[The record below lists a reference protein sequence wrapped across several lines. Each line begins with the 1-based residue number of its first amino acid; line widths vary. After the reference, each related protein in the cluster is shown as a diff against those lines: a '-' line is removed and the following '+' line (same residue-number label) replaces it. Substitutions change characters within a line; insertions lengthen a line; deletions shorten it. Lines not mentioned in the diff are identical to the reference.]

1 MASPRPLPLTIK
13 IILALT
19 SLQVLYLLI
28 DLLQGLLAAHQLG
41 QASVI
46 ASFYLILA
54 LALGAGAAGLYQ
66 GKGYG
71 RALVLVWEL
80 FAVII
85 GVQLALAGATFW
97 GLVSLGVAATII
109 LLLFSSSSLAYLF
122 PERKS

>member
-1 MASPRPLPLTIK
+1 MAAPKSLPLTIK
-13 IILALT
+13 LILALT
-19 SLQVLYLLI
+19 SLQILYLLI
-28 DLLQGLLAAHQLG
+28 DVIQGLLVADQLG

-54 LALGAGAAGLYQ
+54 LALGSGAAGLYQ

-97 GLVSLGVAATII
+97 GIASLALAAAVI
-109 LLLFSSSSLAYLF
+109 LLLFSRSSLAYLF
-122 PERKS
+122 PEKEG